1 MKKNFKIKMTSLF
14 LAIIFVIALPISI
27 SAQTVDIPSP
37 NSEVQ
42 PQSFTREYTTYLT
55 SSTRQVMS
63 DGNWFGEELVIVR
76 FTSSE
81 GPTSISVCR
90 AAAGSRQSHRPAA
103 GCSSGSAAG

>member
-63 DGNWFGEELVIVR
+63 DGNWFGEELVIVVLLLLKGQPQYLY
-76 FTSSE
+76 T
-81 GPTSISVCR
+81 PLIVLATKLVR
-90 AAAGSRQSHRPAA
+90 AQ
-103 GCSSGSAAG
+103 